1 MSSISAANHEE
12 AAQLAAEF
20 ISSLDNLPNE
30 VQYLLAEIR
39 HKETRAQEIQ
49 AEIQKDTNRYIRH
62 ALKSSNSNNNNNSSN
77 NNTNT
82 NGNASSKDALIPG
95 RVAAAYTELEQ
106 LANEKV
112 SIAAQ
117 LVSAL
122 TRVNARL
129 EHDLARVVQLSG
141 EVPQEQYEVRGGYV
155 VGPLAPTSAGVSAG
169 VNGTGAGGAVGG
181 ATGAGLGSMSSM
193 SNVLGGVGVGGSG
206 MYPSGGNAMAARS
219 VREVQETLR
228 ASITNEL
235 AAVAAASSTATSASA
250 AVHSGS
256 GQGSQKRRRLNTS
269 GVVASASI
277 GASRAHTPQGRSRLN
292 AAHASPSPM
301 PAVTG
306 SRGGGG
312 GAGGR
317 RGITPAA
324 AAAATVLVGDEDAD
338 GDQDADADGE
348 VEDPEESGDA
358 EDKELYCYCQKMSYG
373 EMIGCD
379 NDSCP
384 YQWFHLGCVG
394 LKAPLPDHWY
404 CDECLK
410 SLGGGGGGRKGRRK

>member
-1 MSSISAANHEE
+1 MCKH
-12 AAQLAAEF
+12 
-20 ISSLDNLPNE
+20 P
-30 VQYLLAEIR
+30 
-39 HKETRAQEIQ
+39 EIQ

-62 ALKSSNSNNNNNSSN
+62 ALKSSNNNNNNNSSN

-82 NGNASSKDALIPG
+82 NGNGNCTPKDGTPTAINNNNSNSNNGTTTASSKDALIPG

-193 SNVLGGVGVGGSG
+193 SNVLGGAGVGGSG

-256 GQGSQKRRRLNTS
+256 GQGSQKREFSFLFLFCFYFCFYFPLDWNF
-269 GVVASASI
+269 AI
-277 GASRAHTPQGRSRLN
+277 
-292 AAHASPSPM
+292 
-301 PAVTG
+301 
-306 SRGGGG
+306 
-312 GAGGR
+312 
-317 RGITPAA
+317 
-324 AAAATVLVGDEDAD
+324 
-338 GDQDADADGE
+338 
-348 VEDPEESGDA
+348 
-358 EDKELYCYCQKMSYG
+358 
-373 EMIGCD
+373 
-379 NDSCP
+379 
-384 YQWFHLGCVG
+384 FHHSSQQLFN
-394 LKAPLPDHWY
+394 
-404 CDECLK
+404 
-410 SLGGGGGGRKGRRK
+410 